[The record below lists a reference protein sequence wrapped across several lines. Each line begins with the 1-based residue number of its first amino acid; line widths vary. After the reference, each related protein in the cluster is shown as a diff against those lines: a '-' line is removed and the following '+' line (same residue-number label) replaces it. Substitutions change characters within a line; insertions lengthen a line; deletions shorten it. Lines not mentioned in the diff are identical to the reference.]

1 MDNANSSKAVNSLA
15 FFTSEP
21 HGCSYLDDHTAV
33 SLFADPT
40 VPMTMPVYSRLAD
53 YGFRRSG
60 SHIYV
65 PNCPHCKLCIPIRI
79 PVGTFKP
86 NRSQRRVM
94 NKNRDLKVSCI
105 PATFQQEHFELYHQ
119 YLSYRHAGSSMENP
133 STQEYMNFLSSDWSE
148 TYFYEFRCDER
159 LVAVTVADKLVQ
171 GLSAV
176 YTFFDPELESQ
187 SLGTFAILWLV
198 QETASLQLPRLYLG
212 YWIPNC
218 QKMQYKSAFQPAEI
232 FSNGR
237 WTPLDDTQFSNN

>member
-15 FFTSEP
+15 FFASEP
-21 HGCSYLDDHTAV
+21 HACSYLDDHTAV

-60 SHIYV
+60 AHIYA
-65 PNCPHCKLCIPIRI
+65 PNCPHCQLCIPIRI
-79 PVGTFKP
+79 PIDTFKP
-86 NRSQRRVM
+86 NRSQRRVT
-94 NKNRDLKVSCI
+94 NKNRDLKVKCI
-105 PATFQQEHFELYHQ
+105 PAKFQQEHFELYQ
-119 YLSYRHAGSSMENP
+119 RYLSYRHSGSSMENP
-133 STQEYMNFLSSDWSE
+133 STDDYMNFLSSDWSE
-148 TYFYEFRCDER
+148 TYFYEFRDKDR

-176 YTFFDPELESQ
+176 YTFFDPEYESH

-198 QETASLQLPRLYLG
+198 EETRSLQLRRLYLG

-232 FSNGR
+232 FNNGR
-237 WTPLDDTQFSNN
+237 WNPLSEAHFQNN